1 MSSTEPEKDHSQV
14 SRNEGLD
21 SHDRFSPG
29 GQAKWLAEVWDWTK
43 SIAVALVIVVLI
55 NQFLFSQSIVEG
67 RSMEPTLEDGERLF
81 INRILYRFQDPHY
94 GDIVVFKDPQPLHGK
109 QDYLV
114 KRVVAEAGDEVV
126 IREGKLYVNE
136 EFIEET
142 YIDTEIEDGNFGPY
156 IVEDGHV
163 FVMGDNRKRRA
174 SRDSRSFGA
183 IQCELVIGR
192 ADWIIWPPVKIK
204 SI

>member
-1 MSSTEPEKDHSQV
+1 MSSIDPDKGQLPFNQQDELNQGSQ
-14 SRNEGLD
+14 N
-21 SHDRFSPG
+21 
-29 GQAKWLAEVWDWTK
+29 KWLAEVWDWIK
-43 SIAVALVIVVLI
+43 SISVALVIVVLI

-67 RSMEPTLEDGERLF
+67 QSMEPTLENGERLF
-81 INRILYRFQDPHY
+81 INRLLYQFKEPHY
-94 GDIVVFKDPQPLHGK
+94 GDIIVFKDPQPIHGK
-109 QDYLV
+109 RDYLV

-126 IREGKLYVNE
+126 IREGKLYVNG

-142 YIDTEIEDGNFGPY
+142 YVDTEIEDGNFGPY
-156 IVEDGHV
+156 IVEEGHV

-183 IQCELVIGR
+183 IQYDLVIGR